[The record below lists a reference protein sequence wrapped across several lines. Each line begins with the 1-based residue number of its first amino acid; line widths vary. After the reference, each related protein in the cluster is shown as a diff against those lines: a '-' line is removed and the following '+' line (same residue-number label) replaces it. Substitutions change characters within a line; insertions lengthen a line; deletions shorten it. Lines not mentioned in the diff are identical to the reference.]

1 MKINPSKAPS
11 TSNAQ
16 TSSEKEFFDALFSDN
31 KIVEKKFHSKLR
43 TVHAVFDLS
52 NNKVYFR
59 EITGNGTKYLN
70 KVA

>member
-31 KIVEKKFHSKLR
+31 KIVEKKFHGKLH
-43 TVHAVFDLS
+43 TIHAIFDLT
-52 NNKVYFR
+52 NDRVHFR
-59 EITGNGTKYLN
+59 EITGDGTKYF
-70 KVA
+70 KK

>member
-1 MKINPSKAPS
+1 MTLNPTKEPTIDNAKA
-11 TSNAQ
+11 
-16 TSSEKEFFDALFSDN
+16 SSEKEFFDALHSDN

-59 EITGNGTKYLN
+59 EITGNGTKYF
-70 KVA
+70 KK